1 MKVDLTEVRLRARE
15 QIDAEL
21 FHEAVRAEKARL
33 RARPPKTSFWQ
44 RLANLLPFTITFNW
58 RK

>member
-1 MKVDLTEVRLRARE
+1 MNIDIAKTIAEAKAEIRAE
-15 QIDAEL
+15 MQ
-21 FHEAVRAEKARL
+21 RAAIESEKARL
-33 RARPPKTSFWQ
+33 RALPQTSFWQ